1 MSNLTDTESYRD
13 SIATVNEDGKRN
25 WIYPKRPKG
34 RYYQWRTYLTWVF
47 LIILFG
53 LPFIKHNG
61 EPLVLL
67 NILERKF
74 IIFGLHFTPQ
84 DFHLFAI
91 LMITGV
97 VFITLF
103 TAIFGRLFC
112 GWVCPQTIFMEMVF
126 RKVEYWI
133 EGDANAQRRLNN
145 APWTREKMLKK
156 GAKQL
161 IFIAISVL
169 IAHTFLAY
177 IIGLDA
183 VVEIVSQP
191 PSHDWMGFIAIVL
204 FIGAF
209 YFVFAYLR
217 EQVCIAICPYGRL
230 QGVLLDNNSINVM
243 YDWIRG
249 EPRGKLKKEKT
260 AQPKSDCQNCPNCRD
275 GKDSCSTD
283 VLKKMEEAV
292 LAYEA
297 TTLVATPALEIK
309 GDCIDCGLC
318 VQVCPT
324 GIDIRNGVQLECINC
339 TACIDACDEVMDK
352 INKPRGL
359 IRYDS
364 TVGVEKKE
372 RKLLTP
378 RVLAYSAV
386 LLSLIVVNIVLLSN
400 RGDVNIILMRT
411 PGLLYQKNDDGS
423 VNNLYKFQLVNK
435 TNRDIPLEFR
445 LPEGEAGQI
454 RLVGDPIVSQP
465 GEVTEGALF
474 IDRPVLKS
482 SDGNEKVP
490 IEVWAEGKVIKRF
503 KTSFITPIQ

>member
-1 MSNLTDTESYRD
+1 MSTLPDVDSYRD
-13 SIATVNEDGKRN
+13 SIATVNKEGKRN
-25 WIYPKRPKG
+25 WIYPKKPVG
-34 RYYQWRTYLTWVF
+34 RFYQWRTYLSWV
-47 LIILFG
+47 LLAILFG
-53 LPFIKHNG
+53 LPFLKFRG

-133 EGDANAQRRLNN
+133 EGDANAQRRLNS
-145 APWTREKMLKK
+145 APWTGDKILKK
-156 GAKQL
+156 SGKQF
-161 IFIAISVL
+161 IFILISAL

-183 VVEIVSQP
+183 VVKLVSQP
-191 PSHDWMGFIAIVL
+191 PSQDWMGFTAIVL

-209 YFVFAYLR
+209 YFVFSYLR

-249 EPRGKLKKEKT
+249 EPRGKLQKQK
-260 AQPKSDCQNCPNCRD
+260 ASQPKSDCKSCPNCRN
-275 GKDSCSTD
+275 GKDGCHSG
-283 VLKKMEEAV
+283 VLEKMEAAARAFEA
-292 LAYEA
+292 AA
-297 TTLVATPALEIK
+297 PAPPAINIK

-324 GIDIRNGVQLECINC
+324 GIDIRNGVQLECVNC

-352 INKPRGL
+352 IGKPRGL

-364 TVGVEKKE
+364 TVGIEKKE
-372 RKLLTP
+372 RKLITP
-378 RVLAYSAV
+378 RVMAYSAV
-386 LLSLIVVNIVLLSN
+386 LLVLVIANIFLLSN

-411 PGLLYQKNDDGS
+411 PGLLYQKNEDGS
-423 VNNLYKFQLVNK
+423 INNLYKFQLVNK
-435 TNRDIPLEFR
+435 TNQDIPLEFR
-445 LPEGEAGQI
+445 LAEGEAGQV
-454 RLVGDPIVSQP
+454 RLVGDPIVTKP
-465 GEVTEGALF
+465 GEITEGALF
-474 IDRPVLKS
+474 IDRPLKNGKS
-482 SDGNEKVP
+482 GNEKIP
-490 IEVWAEGKVIKRF
+490 IEVWSDGKVIKRF
-503 KTSFITPIQ
+503 KTSFLRPIN

>member
-1 MSNLTDTESYRD
+1 MSTLPDVDSYRD
-13 SIATVNEDGKRN
+13 SIATVNKEGKRN
-25 WIYPKRPKG
+25 WIYPKKPVG
-34 RYYQWRTYLTWVF
+34 RFYQWRTYLSWG
-47 LIILFG
+47 LLAILFG
-53 LPFIKHNG
+53 LPFIKFRG

-133 EGDANAQRRLNN
+133 EGDANAQRRLNS
-145 APWTREKMLKK
+145 APWTSDKILKK
-156 GAKQL
+156 GGKQFVFIL
-161 IFIAISVL
+161 ISAL

-183 VVEIVSQP
+183 VVKLVSQP
-191 PSHDWMGFIAIVL
+191 PSHDWMGFTAIVL

-209 YFVFAYLR
+209 YFVFSYLR

-249 EPRGKLKKEKT
+249 EPRGKLQKQKASK
-260 AQPKSDCQNCPNCRD
+260 PKSDCKSCPNCRD
-275 GKDSCSTD
+275 GQDGCHSG
-283 VLKKMEEAV
+283 VLKKMEAAA
-292 LAYEA
+292 LAFEA
-297 TTLVATPALEIK
+297 TAPAPPVMNIK

-324 GIDIRNGVQLECINC
+324 GIDIRNGVQLECVNC

-352 INKPRGL
+352 IGKPRGL

-364 TVGVEKKE
+364 TVGIEKKE
-372 RKLLTP
+372 RKLITP

-386 LLSLIVVNIVLLSN
+386 LLVLVVTNIFLLSS

-411 PGLLYQKNDDGS
+411 PGLLYQKNEDGS
-423 VNNLYKFQLVNK
+423 INNLYKFQLVNK
-435 TNRDIPLEFR
+435 TNQDIPLEFR
-445 LPEGEAGQI
+445 LAEGEAGQV
-454 RLVGDPIVSQP
+454 RLVGDSIIAQP
-465 GEVTEGALF
+465 GKITEGALF
-474 IDRPVLKS
+474 IDRPLKNGKS
-482 SDGNEKVP
+482 GNEKIP
-490 IEVWAEGKVIKRF
+490 IEVWSDGKVIKRF
-503 KTSFITPIQ
+503 KTSFLRPIN